1 MSADERNRE
10 SDLAVMDA
18 QEFKQKRRL
27 KTILDAREKVEEK
40 ADTAEE
46 LYIKG
51 EIAEVG
57 RQMIVLRAVREYI
70 RECWNLLIEHHEAEH
85 GNDDR
90 CEWLEERPLG
100 TIDLPRDGKGLPVEY
115 KGRRVEIAGLY
126 QLLHCEEIHIEE
138 WRERREYP
146 HGSDEW
152 ITQTEEHAIP
162 LSVSWQ
168 GYLTLNEFLSHEHDL
183 EVRFEEMDDSLPTWG
198 FEEVPDIPGTEEVDH
213 DENPT
218 PGEALGDD

>member
-1 MSADERNRE
+1 MSDDEHNRE
-10 SDLAVMDA
+10 SDLAVMEA
-18 QEFKQKRRL
+18 QEYKQKRRL
-27 KTILDAREKVEEK
+27 KAILNAREKVEEK

-70 RECWNLLIEHHEAEH
+70 RECYNLLIEHAQTEH
-85 GNDDR
+85 DNNEP
-90 CEWLEERPLG
+90 CYWLEECPLG
-100 TIDLPRDGKGLPVEY
+100 TIDLPRDGKGFTEDVGHRIEITGLNGLLRCDEIY
-115 KGRRVEIAGLY
+115 IEKWRV
-126 QLLHCEEIHIEE
+126 
-138 WRERREYP
+138 RREFP

-152 ITQTEEHAIP
+152 VTQTEEHAIP
-162 LSVSWQ
+162 LSVSWE
-168 GYLTLNEFLSHEHDL
+168 GYLALNQFLAHEHDL

>member
-1 MSADERNRE
+1 MATEERNRE
-10 SDLAVMDA
+10 SDLAVMGA

-27 KTILDAREKVEEK
+27 KAILDAREKVEEK

-46 LYIKG
+46 LYSKG

-70 RECWNLLIEHHEAEH
+70 RECWNLLIEHLETEH

-90 CEWLEERPLG
+90 CKWLEERPLG
-100 TIDLPRDGKGLPVEY
+100 AIDLPRDGKGLPVEY
-115 KGRRVEIAGLY
+115 EGRRVEIVGLY
-126 QLLHCEEIHIEE
+126 QLLHCDEIHIEE

-152 ITQTEEHAIP
+152 VRRTEEHAIP

-183 EVRFEEMDDSLPTWG
+183 EVRFEEMDTGLDEWG
-198 FEEVPDIPGTEEVDH
+198 TQTVAEETAEVETKTNGS
-213 DENPT
+213 DEDL
-218 PGEALGDD
+218 EVVLL